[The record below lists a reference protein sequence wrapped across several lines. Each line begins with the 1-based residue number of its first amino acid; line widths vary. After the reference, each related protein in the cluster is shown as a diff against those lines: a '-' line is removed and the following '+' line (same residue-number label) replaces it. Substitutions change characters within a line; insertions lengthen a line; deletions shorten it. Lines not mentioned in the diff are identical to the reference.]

1 MTRYATTEKM
11 WECWGCGFDIPLRS
25 MWTNE
30 QYPYTYRCPCCKE
43 NILFID
49 ESDNIRR
56 AGAYYGMLP
65 HIDHNDPMFEDNE
78 FGLAHIRNHIAV
90 FPND

>member
-25 MWTNE
+25 MWIKE
-30 QYPYTYRCPCCKE
+30 QYPYTHRCPGCKE

-49 ESDNIRR
+49 EPNNIRR
-56 AGAYYGMLP
+56 AGAYYGPLLYA
-65 HIDHNDPMFEDNE
+65 DYDDPLFNACAGIPVMDDP
-78 FGLAHIRNHIAV
+78 IV
-90 FPND
+90 FPRG